1 MSTVLVVALGS
12 GVGGALRYLAGLF
25 LQRPGVTFPVATLA
39 INILGSF
46 ALGLVLRMGLDP
58 STMSASTRAFLTAG
72 VCGGFTTFS
81 TFSAESLALLEQGSW
96 GRGLAYMAGSVV
108 LSVGAAA
115 VGYGVGVGARG

>member
-12 GVGGALRYLAGLF
+12 GLGGALRYLAGLF
-25 LQRPGVTFPVATLA
+25 LQRPGLNFPVATLA

-46 ALGLVLRMGLDP
+46 ALGLVLRIGLDP
-58 STMSASTRAFLTAG
+58 TAMSASTRAFLTAG

-81 TFSAESLALLEQGSW
+81 TFSVESLALLEQGSW
-96 GRGLAYMAGSVV
+96 ARGLTYMVGSVL

-115 VGYGVGVGARG
+115 VGYVVGARG